1 MQRNPNLA
9 LLEVTAVKLKP
20 LLSELVFV
28 GGCAT
33 GLLITDPG
41 AGEIRKT
48 FDVDVIAEISS
59 YIEYTEFSE
68 RLRPLG
74 FAEDSR
80 EGAPICRWQSDQI
93 MLDVMP
99 LDEKV
104 LGFSNRWYR
113 GALNAAE
120 DRILS
125 NGAVIRAITSPYFLG
140 TKIEAFRGR
149 GKNDYI
155 GSHDLEDLIAVIDG
169 RDSIVLEVEQAE
181 PALRTFIAT
190 SIGSFLDAP
199 MFIDFLPGSL
209 MSDSASQSRI
219 TMLLSRLRQLA
230 SPFS

>member
-113 GALNAAE
+113 GMRLK
-120 DRILS
+120 
-125 NGAVIRAITSPYFLG
+125 T
-140 TKIEAFRGR
+140 
-149 GKNDYI
+149 
-155 GSHDLEDLIAVIDG
+155 
-169 RDSIVLEVEQAE
+169 
-181 PALRTFIAT
+181 
-190 SIGSFLDAP
+190 
-199 MFIDFLPGSL
+199 
-209 MSDSASQSRI
+209 
-219 TMLLSRLRQLA
+219 LLSRTVLSSARSHRHTSSEPKSKPSVAGVRTTTSAAMTLKI
-230 SPFS
+230 